1 MKWNSKLLRTLIVAA
16 SIGPVAWLT
25 RFSDMPSGPA

>member
-1 MKWNSKLLRTLIVAA
+1 LIVAA

-25 RFSDMPSGPA
+25 RFSDIPSGPA

>member
-1 MKWNSKLLRTLIVAA
+1 VLLIVAA

-25 RFSDMPSGPA
+25 RFSDIPSGPA